1 MRGECAKKESAVLKR
16 LGPVPFWRGE
26 RKCLDALGEM
36 YSRAMESASRRL
48 AAAKLRA
55 RTCRQGGEFGII
67 ESEGHTEDV

>member
-36 YSRAMESASRRL
+36 YSRAMESAARRL
-48 AAAKLRA
+48 LAIDTRGD
-55 RTCRQGGEFGII
+55 CESQPRQ
-67 ESEGHTEDV
+67 SADVIVG

>member
-36 YSRAMESASRRL
+36 YSRAMESAARRL
-48 AAAKLRA
+48 LAIDTRGDCE
-55 RTCRQGGEFGII
+55 TQPRQSAEVIVG
-67 ESEGHTEDV
+67 

>member
-36 YSRAMESASRRL
+36 YSRAMESAARRL
-48 AAAKLRA
+48 LAIGRS
-55 RTCRQGGEFGII
+55 GDF
-67 ESEGHTEDV
+67 ESRPRHSTEVFVG

>member
-36 YSRAMESASRRL
+36 YSRAMESAARRL
-48 AAAKLRA
+48 LAIDTRGD
-55 RTCRQGGEFGII
+55 CESQPRQSAEVIVG
-67 ESEGHTEDV
+67 

>member
-36 YSRAMESASRRL
+36 YSRAMESAARRL
-48 AAAKLRA
+48 LAVDRSGD
-55 RTCRQGGEFGII
+55 CESQPRQSAEVIVG
-67 ESEGHTEDV
+67 

>member
-36 YSRAMESASRRL
+36 YSRAMESAGRRL
-48 AAAKLRA
+48 LTLEK
-55 RTCRQGGEFGII
+55 RTRSSDGNR
-67 ESEGHTEDV
+67 

>member
-36 YSRAMESASRRL
+36 YLRAME
-48 AAAKLRA
+48 RA
-55 RTCRQGGEFGII
+55 EKIWYNVQYEKT
-67 ESEGHTEDV
+67 HKK

>member
-48 AAAKLRA
+48 AATGRHDHRSSCALRHGA
-55 RTCRQGGEFGII
+55 DLVTYPQ
-67 ESEGHTEDV
+67 

>member
-36 YSRAMESASRRL
+36 YSRAMESAARRL
-48 AAAKLRA
+48 LAIDKLPGAKPDA
-55 RTCRQGGEFGII
+55 RQSGG
-67 ESEGHTEDV
+67 T